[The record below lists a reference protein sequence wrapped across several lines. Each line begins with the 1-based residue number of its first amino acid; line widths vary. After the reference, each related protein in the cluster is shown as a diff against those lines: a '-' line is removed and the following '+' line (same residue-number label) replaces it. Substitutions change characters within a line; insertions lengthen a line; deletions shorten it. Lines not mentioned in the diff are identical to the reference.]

1 MNKYQVGNKVR
12 VKNITTQEEFDEM
25 DSNSYFGFD
34 GISLE
39 DSEMANFF
47 GKVVTIKFVAADG
60 SYLIKEDDNK
70 FWWEDCMFDELVD
83 STRNRGFEVVNE
95 GSKKNKGIDIT
106 LPTRGTQY
114 SAGYDFYSPIDI
126 EIQPHD
132 KVCIWSDVKA
142 YMQEGEVLL
151 LYVRSSIGIK
161 KGLRLSNGTGVI
173 DSDYYSNPDNDGNI
187 GLSLCNY
194 TNEVVK
200 IEKGERIC
208 QGVFI
213 PFLVADNGNTYNSR
227 TGGIGS
233 TNE

>member
-1 MNKYQVGNKVR
+1 MKYKVGDKVR
-12 VKNITTQEEFDEM
+12 VKNITTQEEFNEIDLTS
-25 DSNSYFGFD
+25 DYGFD
-34 GISLE
+34 DVYYE
-39 DSEMANFF
+39 DSEMAKFF
-47 GKVVTIKFVAADG
+47 GKIVTIDEFVADDG
-60 SYLIKEDDNK
+60 IYLIKEDNNK
-70 FWWEDCMFDELVD
+70 FWWDDCMFD
-83 STRNRGFEVVNE
+83 STKNRGFEIVNE
-95 GSKKNKGIDIT
+95 GSKKNKGMDIT

-187 GLSLCNY
+187 GLSLYNY

-213 PFLVADNGNTYNSR
+213 PFLVADNGNTYNNR

>member
-1 MNKYQVGNKVR
+1 MKYKVGDKVR
-12 VKNITTQEEFDEM
+12 VKKLMTQEEFEEM
-25 DSNSYFGFD
+25 DLISSCGFD
-34 GISLE
+34 DDYFE
-39 DSEMANFF
+39 DSKMAKLF
-47 GKVVTIKFVAADG
+47 GKIVTIKFVADDG
-60 SYLIKEDDNK
+60 SYLIKEDDNG
-70 FWWEDCMFDELVD
+70 FWWDDCMFDGLAD
-83 STRNRGFEVVNE
+83 RARNRGFEIVNE

-187 GLSLCNY
+187 GLSLYNY

-200 IEKGERIC
+200 IKKGERIC

>member
-1 MNKYQVGNKVR
+1 MKYRVGNKVR
-12 VKNITTQEEFDEM
+12 VKKLMTQEEFEEM
-25 DSNSYFGFD
+25 YSNSGCGFD
-34 GISLE
+34 SISLE

-60 SYLIKEDDNK
+60 SYLIKEDENG
-70 FWWEDCMFDELVD
+70 FWWDDCMFDGLADRV
-83 STRNRGFEVVNE
+83 RNRGFEIVNE

-142 YMQEGEVLL
+142 YMQEDEVLM

-161 KGLRLSNGTGVI
+161 KGS
-173 DSDYYSNPDNDGNI
+173 SDRNKHPSD
-187 GLSLCNY
+187 
-194 TNEVVK
+194 E
-200 IEKGERIC
+200 
-208 QGVFI
+208 
-213 PFLVADNGNTYNSR
+213 PFL
-227 TGGIGS
+227 
-233 TNE
+233 

>member
-1 MNKYQVGNKVR
+1 MKYRVGNKVR
-12 VKNITTQEEFDEM
+12 VKKLMTQEEFEEIY
-25 DSNSYFGFD
+25 SNSNCGFD
-34 GISLE
+34 DCYLE
-39 DSEMANFF
+39 DSEMAQFF
-47 GKVVTIKFVAADG
+47 GKTVTIQCITDDG
-60 SYLIKEDDNK
+60 SYLIKEDDNE
-70 FWWEDCMFDELVD
+70 FWWDDCMFD
-83 STRNRGFEVVNE
+83 STRTRNRGFEIVNE

-187 GLSLCNY
+187 GLSLYNY

-213 PFLVADNGNTYNSR
+213 PFLVADNGNTYNNR

>member
-1 MNKYQVGNKVR
+1 MKYRVGDKVR
-12 VKNITTQEEFDEM
+12 VKKLMTQKEFEEM
-25 DSNSYFGFD
+25 DFNSNCGFD
-34 GISLE
+34 DSYLE
-39 DSEMANFF
+39 DSKMAQFF
-47 GKVVTIKFVAADG
+47 GKIVTIKFVAADG
-60 SYLIKEDDNK
+60 SYLIKEDKNG
-70 FWWEDCMFDELVD
+70 FWWDDCMFDGLVD
-83 STRNRGFEVVNE
+83 RARNRGLEIVNE
-95 GSKKNKGIDIT
+95 GSKKNKGIDTT

-187 GLSLCNY
+187 GLSLYNY